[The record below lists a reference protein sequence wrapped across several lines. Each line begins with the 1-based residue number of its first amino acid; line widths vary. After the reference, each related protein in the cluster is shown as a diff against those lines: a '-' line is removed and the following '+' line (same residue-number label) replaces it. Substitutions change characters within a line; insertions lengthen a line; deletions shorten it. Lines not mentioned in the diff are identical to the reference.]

1 MLAGAWRKTGRG
13 SAPRSERGP
22 CSKRFHS
29 RSCVGEPGR
38 DGPRDGACARYARA
52 SCSASDVSRS
62 RAGMAGGQADTSR
75 EVLKRPALQPAAR
88 ARAIGAATVACGP
101 PGARG
106 RRVSDATSRARRV
119 THARFAMAGCVL
131 VHSQQANRA
140 EPYTC
145 GSPNR
150 FKAMSVVLLG
160 PKAASEDA
168 RTRAATAYPYGSGAA
183 TALMIAHGPQDG
195 RQSLRGD
202 PAAELEDHIE
212 ARRRLSPDA
221 NRKLVNDA
229 LLTAAQQGSADIV
242 TRLLATY
249 RSTREGRANALAVA
263 AQGARAPLPSS
274 SVLLQLCT
282 TTMTLRCD
290 WLLETAACWSLSSS
304 WLLARASTPKMA
316 TRCTLQPTRGTATSS
331 APCGWCKRAPR
342 SGQGVFGSR
351 AARPH
356 RNHGP
361 PARAAG
367 ADVHRRDDEALR
379 AACALGK
386 DRVVAY
392 LLARGADAHAL
403 EDQATR
409 VAAKMGKESTVRFLL
424 EAGAAARA
432 GDDEALWWAVEGGH
446 EAVAQL
452 LRAHAAGALETRV
465 HPSAAAIRRYGGDPF
480 C

>member
-62 RAGMAGGQADTSR
+62 RAGMAGGRAATCGKA
-75 EVLKRPALQPAAR
+75 LKRPALQPAAR

-331 APCGWCKRAPR
+331 LGSLRLVQTCTAVRARRFWQPR
-342 SGQGVFGSR
+342 SAATSKSWTACSGRRGRRPQARRRGATRRVRSWEGPRRRVPPRTRRGCPRARGPSDSSRCQNGQR
-351 AARPH
+351 EH
-356 RNHGP
+356 
-361 PARAAG
+361 
-367 ADVHRRDDEALR
+367 
-379 AACALGK
+379 CALP
-386 DRVVAY
+386 
-392 LLARGADAHAL
+392 
-403 EDQATR
+403 
-409 VAAKMGKESTVRFLL
+409 
-424 EAGAAARA
+424 AG
-432 GDDEALWWAVEGGH
+432 GG
-446 EAVAQL
+446 
-452 LRAHAAGALETRV
+452 
-465 HPSAAAIRRYGGDPF
+465 